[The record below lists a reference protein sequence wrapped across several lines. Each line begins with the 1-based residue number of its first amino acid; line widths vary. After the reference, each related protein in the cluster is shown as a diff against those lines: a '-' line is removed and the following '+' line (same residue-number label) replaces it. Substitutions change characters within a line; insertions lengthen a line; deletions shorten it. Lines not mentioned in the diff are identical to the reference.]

1 MTRAAIIVTCPKCGR
16 PRLYGHDCG
25 YCGDPN
31 PEAALIAAAN
41 SPVERFQSIGGTQSP
56 ANVRIALYGHLWGC
70 TGHVSRNPEGAAPC
84 RQ

>member
-31 PEAALIAAAN
+31 PEAAQPFN
-41 SPVERFQSIGGTQSP
+41 SPARMQPPENIQT
-56 ANVRIALYGHLWGC
+56 ALYGHLWGC